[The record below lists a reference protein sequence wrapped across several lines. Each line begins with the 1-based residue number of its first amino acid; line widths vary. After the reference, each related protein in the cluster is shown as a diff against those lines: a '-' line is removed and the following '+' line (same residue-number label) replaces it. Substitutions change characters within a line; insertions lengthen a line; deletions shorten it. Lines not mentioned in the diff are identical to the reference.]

1 MTPRIAETA
10 KALWYIY
17 LTLTLSCAG
26 AYWLAGMSVFDALC
40 HSFSTVAIG
49 GFSTHDASIGY
60 FNSPAINLITVVFL
74 LISACNFSLHFAA
87 FATGETCLAVF

>member
-1 MTPRIAETA
+1 M
-10 KALWYIY
+10 
-17 LTLTLSCAG
+17 
-26 AYWLAGMSVFDALC
+26 FDALC

-60 FNSPAINLITVVFL
+60 FNSPAVNLITVVFL

-87 FATGETCLAVF
+87 FATGGKHVWLYLKDPEFRLSLPSSLFY